1 MKRGKFNNIKT
12 TIDGMVFDSKGE
24 AARYV
29 VLKAREDAGE
39 ITDLKRQ
46 TTYRLTVNGMKV
58 CDYRPDFEYDYL
70 LEDRLTH
77 VVEDFKSPASVTPTF
92 RIKCKLM
99 KAVHGIDVKVVMTP
113 GAE

>member
-1 MKRGKFNNIKT
+1 MKRGKFNAVRT
-12 TIDGMVFDSKGE
+12 TIGDLTFDSKGE
-24 AARYV
+24 SQRWL

-92 RIKCKLM
+92 RIKMKLM